1 MQLLFQCI
9 KAQRLQS
16 LGGSMVPMVLQC
28 STLCRNITLRQTSLI
43 HTGRHRILCWICS
56 GGVCETNGRV
66 KAFDDRICRRVLR
79 LREHYSCE
87 RRQAVR
93 ILSPHPKS
101 STKHSVNAIQ
111 GLSRHPLSRLHL
123 RICLCAVLHQV
134 GTAMG
139 QLGTLKSLRS
149 LHSHISGS
157 SL

>member
-9 KAQRLQS
+9 SPTATESGRFY
-16 LGGSMVPMVLQC
+16 GPYG
-28 STLCRNITLRQTSLI
+28 STLCRNITLRQTCLI

-56 GGVCETNGRV
+56 GGVCETNGGV

-101 STKHSVNAIQ
+101 SSNHSVNAIQ

-134 GTAMG
+134 GTAW
-139 QLGTLKSLRS
+139 
-149 LHSHISGS
+149 HS
-157 SL
+157 